1 MVSQSEVCISA
12 LRRRRSHLRRVICAQ
27 IALDHSIDEMWPVLV
42 RYLCVGGYIRRSL
55 QRPERV
61 SAVAFNLNVF
71 SQQEALIN
79 YRFFVP
85 NLGRLSSLLDL
96 QVDVSRRRYNVSPI
110 ECLDIVLRRLTSPG
124 RWTDLELLF
133 GPSASSL
140 REIFCRGV
148 DELIG
153 RWGHLI
159 TTRRTALMAERAA
172 AYAATIAGKD
182 AMLQKCVGFFDGTL
196 IRIARPGHGLQ
207 RVCYSGHKRCHAIKF

>member
-1 MVSQSEVCISA
+1 MLSHSEVCISA

-79 YRFFVP
+79 FRFFVP

-96 QVDVSRRRYNVSPI
+96 QVDVSRRRYNRRRFCQRACSVTSECFESPTAW
-110 ECLDIVLRRLTSPG
+110 CSRAMCDSRLE
-124 RWTDLELLF
+124 TD
-133 GPSASSL
+133 
-140 REIFCRGV
+140 C
-148 DELIG
+148 
-153 RWGHLI
+153 
-159 TTRRTALMAERAA
+159 
-172 AYAATIAGKD
+172 
-182 AMLQKCVGFFDGTL
+182 
-196 IRIARPGHGLQ
+196 
-207 RVCYSGHKRCHAIKF
+207 